1 MIMFTGLLARMVC
14 NKPKSPPA
22 SLLFKALG
30 TEHTTVKFGG
40 VARSHTRATREKRCE
55 CEGREK
61 KLPRNSSFSKSD
73 KAIPFF
79 FLTQF
84 QMESNHYEMK
94 LLIQTSSFPLHN
106 DISQLCRQHGYS
118 PFLWPLKLRSKI
130 FPKRSHRNCSNFAII
145 EAAKVGISSL
155 SPFTAKCDQ
164 RQIRQKSQISFCKIF

>member
-1 MIMFTGLLARMVC
+1 MIMFTGLLARKVC

-22 SLLFKALG
+22 SLLFKGLG

-61 KLPRNSSFSKSD
+61 KLPWN
-73 KAIPFF
+73 
-79 FLTQF
+79 L
-84 QMESNHYEMK
+84 K

-106 DISQLCRQHGYS
+106 DISQLCLQHGYS